1 MIDFTVAIR
10 TYNGEKLLPALLDR
24 LRSQV
29 GTEKFSWEIV
39 IVDNNSSDETASVIQ
54 QYQASWPIAF
64 PLKYFFEAEQGA
76 ATARQRAIREAQ
88 GVFITF
94 LDDDNYPS
102 ENWVAECYAFAIA
115 HPKMGACGS
124 QIHGEYEVEPPANFS
139 KIAPFLPVIE
149 REKTVCFN
157 SPEYARAGV
166 LPPGAGLMI
175 RKQAWVEN
183 VPKRLVLQGPIG
195 SSLAAKGEDIEALLY
210 IRQAGWEIWYNPSMQ
225 IYHCIPKQRFE
236 KEYLIRFFRGIGL
249 NRYYT
254 RMLGFKPWQRPGA
267 LLIYMANDIRKII
280 LHLLRYRQQIREDL
294 VAACFMELFLSSFI
308 SPFYVWKQKYLQ
320 SRKYK
325 IVSS

>member
-1 MIDFTVAIR
+1 MVDFTVAIR
-10 TYNGEKLLPALLDR
+10 TYNGEQNLPILLER

-29 GTEKFSWEIV
+29 GTEAINWEVV
-39 IVDNNSSDETASVIQ
+39 IVDNNSTDRTASVIE
-54 QYQASWPIAF
+54 QYQANWPAQF
-64 PLKYFFEAEQGA
+64 PLNYFFEPEQGA
-76 ATARQRAIREAQ
+76 AIARRRAIHEAQ
-88 GVFITF
+88 GVFIAF

-102 ENWVAECYAFAIA
+102 ESWVAECYAFAIA

-183 VPKRLVLQGPIG
+183 VPKCLVLQGPVGG
-195 SSLAAKGEDIEALLY
+195 SLSAKGEDIEALLY
-210 IRQAGWEIWYNPSMQ
+210 IRQAGWEIWYNPNMQ
-225 IYHCIPKQRFE
+225 IYHRIPKHRFE

-254 RMLGFKPWQRPGA
+254 RMLAFKSWQRPLA
-267 LLIYMANDIRKII
+267 LLIYMANDVRKIV
-280 LHLLRYRQQIREDL
+280 LHLLRYRYQIKEDL
-294 VAACFMELFLSSFI
+294 VAACFMELFLSSLI
-308 SPFYVWKQKYLQ
+308 SPFYVWKQRYLQ
-320 SRKYK
+320 SRQYK
-325 IVSS
+325 SIS